1 MCSRECVGWRAH
13 GRVDERTDRPEGEEG
28 AYKIVRG
35 STNHGLNRLQQEEY
49 HRLPPSLP
57 PRGQTTPLPWPAPSA
72 ARARSRPLA
81 PPPLPQVTKQNTRP
95 EERIR

>member
-49 HRLPPSLP
+49 HCLPPFLRAAKPRRCRGRP
-57 PRGQTTPLPWPAPSA
+57 PPPPVL
-72 ARARSRPLA
+72 ARARPLA
-81 PPPLPQVTKQNTRP
+81 RSPAATGNQTEHTP
-95 EERIR
+95 